1 MDNNS
6 SILGNLGN
14 VEVKLNITGQSAV
27 YLSLAIIVP
36 IIIFFI
42 SKKIFE

>member
-1 MDNNS
+1 MESNN

-14 VEVKLNITGQSAV
+14 VDVKLNITGQSAV

-36 IIIFFI
+36 ILVYFVA
-42 SKKIFE
+42 KKIFE